1 MYSYPRLR
9 KLARILILGVLLSI
23 YCLSFSSTVSGQP
36 LTYNLRRLFS
46 YSRHSLHILNT
57 THWGNL
63 DPDGCCAGGKMEGW
77 WLDLVGFRRGEA
89 FALGSIRKWRQRC
102 WRARYWPEHKEAPF
116 DEKDWVNV
124 TGILSGEWVRYIEDV
139 DVKEKSSGHWNLSTI
154 TTGLNR
160 AFRDPKGLAMS
171 VTGNEGGVMLRI
183 DENVGLE
190 MEVEAELDEEID
202 VGYVE
207 TRHVDRHAALVR
219 EVAATLTVYD
229 ENSSDTSWEMRVHGV
244 HWPRA
249 GALLLTTTSKKFAGI
264 FGLPHLSTANDY
276 FVTSQRLLSTSVGKT
291 FTGRSEV
298 GNPWAARPGA
308 EPHCEYVAYVQLYL
322 QGSVLPAVHE
332 QQQPSAL
339 NVSER
344 VRKMSCL
351 HGVSAIL
358 EKPKLQMFAVIFS
371 PDCGFILEPKA
382 TPVSSSHDRQHL
394 VCKDKEG
401 P

>member
-1 MYSYPRLR
+1 LTYSYP
-9 KLARILILGVLLSI
+9 G
-23 YCLSFSSTVSGQP
+23 SGQS
-36 LTYNLRRLFS
+36 LHYNLRRLFF

-57 THWGNL
+57 TQWGAL
-63 DPDGCCAGGKMEGW
+63 DPDCCGAGGRIEGW

-102 WRARYWPEHKEAPF
+102 WRTRYWPEHKGAPF
-116 DEKDWVNV
+116 EEKDWVNV

-139 DVKEKSSGHWNLSTI
+139 DVKEKSSGHLNLSTI
-154 TTGLNR
+154 TTGLNW
-160 AFRDPKGLAMS
+160 AIRDSKGLAMS

-190 MEVEAELDEEID
+190 MEVEAELEEAID
-202 VGYVE
+202 VGYSE
-207 TRHVDRHAALVR
+207 TRHVDRRAALVR

-229 ENSSDTSWEMRVHGV
+229 ANSSDTGWEMRVYGV

-264 FGLPHLSTANDY
+264 FGLPHLSTADDY

-291 FTGRSEV
+291 FTEARRSEV
-298 GNPWAARPGA
+298 RNPWAARPGA
-308 EPHCEYVAYVQLYL
+308 EPHCEYVVYVQVYL

-332 QQQPSAL
+332 QHQPNAL

-344 VRKMSCL
+344 VRKMGCP
-351 HGVSAIL
+351 HGVGAIL

-382 TPVSSSHDRQHL
+382 TPISSSHNRQHL

-401 P
+401 L